1 MLSEY
6 TKVKNCTDIAD
17 LQGGIQDIQDAI
29 ALYKQ
34 TGKKIPGYFYSR
46 LAKLK
51 NKLKVLQFRAL
62 PTFSVTIRFKV
73 DMNTLEKAV
82 RHCIYYNEPITY
94 EHICK
99 VLKNKII
106 ENGTSIIDFPEFWG
120 DDLLTVNKDVVD
132 RAISSLK
139 LNFGL

>member
-6 TKVKNCTDIAD
+6 TKVENCTDVAD

-34 TGKKIPGYFYSR
+34 TGKKIPDYFYSR
-46 LAKLK
+46 LSKLE
-51 NKLKVLQFRAL
+51 NKLKVLQFRAI
-62 PTFSVTIRFKV
+62 PTFSVSIRFKV

-82 RHCIYYNEPITY
+82 QHCIYYNEPITY
-94 EHICK
+94 DHICK
-99 VLKNKII
+99 ILKNKVI
-106 ENGTSIIDFPEFWG
+106 EHGRSLIDFPEFWG
-120 DDLLTVNKDVVD
+120 DNLLTVSNDAVD
-132 RAISSLK
+132 KAISSLK